1 MTERILD
8 LSEHPA
14 KLWVRNGLLV
24 IRRELEQPE
33 ITMPLSEIAVVIA
46 SHPQVSFTHA
56 VLAGL
61 AEAGAS
67 FIACN
72 EKHMPAAML
81 LPLETHSLQTERFTR
96 QAQLPLPRRKRLWQQ
111 IVRAK
116 ILAQARTLAARGR
129 QEPRLLHLASQV
141 RSGDPANGEAQ
152 AARIYWPLVFP
163 RKDFRRDTDGA
174 GANSCLNYG
183 YAVLRA
189 LTARAIC
196 AAGLHPSLGIHH
208 HNRYHPF
215 CLADDLM
222 EPLRPVVDRAVAAL
236 WDTRGKE
243 PELDREAKRALLA
256 ALLARFDSDDESRTL
271 FDWMARMAFS
281 LAAVMEGRAEKLYIP
296 EL

>member
-24 IRRELEQPE
+24 IRRELEEPE
-33 ITMPLSEIAVVIA
+33 TTVPLSEIAVVIA
-46 SHPQVSFTHA
+46 AHPQVSFTHA

-81 LPLETHSLQTERFTR
+81 LPLEAHGLQTERFAR

-111 IVRAK
+111 LVRAK
-116 ILAQARTLAARGR
+116 IRAQARLLAARTGADRGLELLAGR
-129 QEPRLLHLASQV
+129 V
-141 RSGDPANGEAQ
+141 RSGDSRNCEAQ
-152 AARIYWPLVFP
+152 AARIYWPAVFP
-163 RKDFRRDTDGA
+163 RKDFRRNKDAA
-174 GANSCLNYG
+174 GANACLNYG

-196 AAGLHPSLGIHH
+196 AAGLHPSFGIHH

-222 EPLRPVVDRAVAAL
+222 EPLRPLADRAVAAL
-236 WDTRGKE
+236 WEARGSE
-243 PELDREAKRALLA
+243 PELDREAKRHLLE
-256 ALLARFDSDDESRTL
+256 ALLARYNFHRESRTL
-271 FDWMARMAFS
+271 FDWMARMAAS
-281 LAAVMEGRAEKLYIP
+281 LAAVVEGRGEKLFIP

>member
-8 LSEHPA
+8 LSEQPA
-14 KLWVRNGLLV
+14 RLRVHNGLLV
-24 IRRELEQPE
+24 IRRQDDQQETTIPLAEL
-33 ITMPLSEIAVVIA
+33 AVVIA
-46 SHPQVSFTHA
+46 SHPQLSFTHA

-81 LPLETHSLQTERFTR
+81 LPLETHSLQTERFAR

-116 ILAQARTLAARGR
+116 IRAQARTLVARTGTDHGL
-129 QEPRLLHLASQV
+129 ELLARRV
-141 RSGDPANGEAQ
+141 GSGDPRNCEAQ

-163 RKDFRRDTDGA
+163 RKDFRRDTDAA

-196 AAGLHPSLGIHH
+196 AAGLHPSFGIHH

-222 EPLRPVVDRAVAAL
+222 EPLRPLVDRAVAAL
-236 WDTRGKE
+236 WDTLGAE
-243 PELDREAKRALLA
+243 PELDRDSKRALLEP
-256 ALLARFDSDDESRTL
+256 LLARYGVDGESRTL
-271 FDWMARMAFS
+271 FDWISRLAFS
-281 LAAVMEGRAEKLYIP
+281 LAAVVEGRGEKLAIP

>member
-8 LSEHPA
+8 LSEQPA
-14 KLWVRNGLLV
+14 RLRVHNGLLV
-24 IRRELEQPE
+24 IRRQDDQQETTIPLAEL
-33 ITMPLSEIAVVIA
+33 AVVIA
-46 SHPQVSFTHA
+46 SHPQLSFTHA

-72 EKHMPAAML
+72 TKHLPAAML
-81 LPLETHSLQTERFTR
+81 LPLETHSLQTERFAR
-96 QAQLPLPRRKRLWQQ
+96 QAQLPRPRRKRLWQQ

-116 ILAQARTLAARGR
+116 IRAQARTLVARTGTDHGLELLAGR
-129 QEPRLLHLASQV
+129 V
-141 RSGDPANGEAQ
+141 GSGDPRNCEAQ

-163 RKDFRRDTDGA
+163 RKDFRRDTDAA
-174 GANSCLNYG
+174 GANRCLNYG

-196 AAGLHPSLGIHH
+196 AAGLHPSFGIHH

-222 EPLRPVVDRAVAAL
+222 EPLRPLVDRAVAAL
-236 WDTRGKE
+236 WDTLGAE
-243 PELDREAKRALLA
+243 PELDRDTKRALLEP
-256 ALLARFDSDDESRTL
+256 LLARYGIEGESRTL
-271 FDWMARMAFS
+271 FDWISRLAFS
-281 LAAVMEGRAEKLYIP
+281 LAAVVEERGEKLAIP

>member
-1 MTERILD
+1 MTDRILD
-8 LSEHPA
+8 LSEQPA

-24 IRRELEQPE
+24 IQRQTDQQETTFPMTEL
-33 ITMPLSEIAVVIA
+33 AVVIA
-46 SHPQVSFTHA
+46 AHPQLSFTHA

-72 EKHMPAAML
+72 EKRMPAAML
-81 LPLETHSLQTERFTR
+81 LPLETHSLQTERFAR
-96 QAQLPLPRRKRLWQQ
+96 QAQLSLPRRKRLWQQ

-116 ILAQARTLAARGR
+116 ILAQARTLVARTGADHGL
-129 QEPRLLHLASQV
+129 PLLARRV
-141 RSGDPANGEAQ
+141 GSGDPRNCEAQ

-163 RKDFRRDTDGA
+163 RKDFRRDADA
-174 GANSCLNYG
+174 SGANSCLNYG

-196 AAGLHPSLGIHH
+196 AAGLHPSFGIHH

-222 EPLRPVVDRAVAAL
+222 EPLRPLVDRTVAAL
-236 WDTRGKE
+236 WDARGSE
-243 PELDREAKRALLA
+243 PELDRETKRALLE
-256 ALLARFDSDDESRTL
+256 ALLARFDSEEESRTL
-271 FDWMARMAFS
+271 FDWLARMAFS
-281 LAAVMEGRAEKLYIP
+281 LAAVIEGRGEKLAIP